1 MFVKLNLFC
10 NFASMKDTLPEIIK
24 KNDNLRRLLL
34 TQEGGIM
41 KYLAEHLDANGTAR
55 LFSDYQELCAE
66 IFFERNKWDLN
77 KVWEGENMR
86 KAALG
91 YEHLSKEVQYQTALK
106 CALSEMPSEVVEIV
120 EDFNEQYLTYAYNQ
134 NRKRWYPN
142 GMTPQ
147 DIYRETIGLYRGN
160 GFAWRCMNIILKE
173 YHAKGHVV
181 KTTSGIYTEFQIR
194 QYVKQLTH
202 GIFSQLRQA
211 VAEMLEGKTNE
222 QCRQMAISTLRFVRA
237 FSQMIY
243 CDEMVAHSRDVG
255 LYDYANQREVD
266 GKWLQEVA
274 DNAMFKE
281 FAAKVKNHSMQ
292 FYFAY
297 FISLLKDLGRI
308 WAAQLLVR
316 GIDMQDL
323 EKEECCIL
331 QPSDSHLYYID
342 KYYTDDL
349 PTQFCVADNYQAD
362 SLLKGMGRERNIE
375 SDDEVV
381 DKKENENILDE
392 KATPGN
398 GIKQV
403 VTDFESVSN
412 EMENVS
418 SPWNDSLDSIFDEKV
433 NPQEIFKALKSN
445 IPDKK
450 LLGRPQHYVSFR
462 ILKILEYV
470 KFNTTE
476 KDYLK
481 WINLHFNRGWSN
493 DDALKF
499 RINNKSEFDKFHP
512 SKWKSIDTKS
522 KINESY
528 YNYAIDLKNA
538 FTQTIEN
545 GNRVDDSDSFEHLKD
560 RPRFLSNAYE
570 VDNDK
575 YFVKDEDYINNGK

>member
-1 MFVKLNLFC
+1 MFEKSNIFS
-10 NFASMKDTLPEIIK
+10 NFANMRNTLPEIIEQNK
-24 KNDNLRRLLL
+24 SLRQLLL
-34 TQEGGIM
+34 AQEGGIM
-41 KYLAEHLDANGTAR
+41 KYLAEHLDANGTAK

-77 KVWEGENMR
+77 KTWEGDDMK

-222 QCRQMAISTLRFVRA
+222 QCRQMAISTLKSVRA

-266 GKWLQEVA
+266 GKWLQDVA

-281 FAAKVKNHSMQ
+281 FAAKVKKHSMQ

-316 GIDMQDL
+316 GIDMQDM
-323 EKEECCIL
+323 EEEECCIL
-331 QPSDSHLYYID
+331 QPSDSHLYYVD

-362 SLLKGMGRERNIE
+362 SLLKGMGHGRNIE
-375 SDDEVV
+375 CILRVKDKAMEAETKNKLSKAYIILVEENFV
-381 DKKENENILDE
+381 DKEVISQE
-392 KATPGN
+392 
-398 GIKQV
+398 
-403 VTDFESVSN
+403 DFI
-412 EMENVS
+412 NVLMYGKDFKIV
-418 SPWNDSLDSIFDEKV
+418 WKNDPTHKFLKTIISIFLGKSKDYPYSAILEVNNKGKQWGFVKQHFIDENGKK
-433 NPQEIFKALKSN
+433 IDIKSN
-445 IPDKK
+445 STKIGKK
-450 LLGRPQHYVSFR
+450 DVTQLNR
-462 ILKILEYV
+462 ILKEIYRYPPLI
-470 KFNTTE
+470 K
-476 KDYLK
+476 
-481 WINLHFNRGWSN
+481 
-493 DDALKF
+493 
-499 RINNKSEFDKFHP
+499 
-512 SKWKSIDTKS
+512 
-522 KINESY
+522 
-528 YNYAIDLKNA
+528 
-538 FTQTIEN
+538 
-545 GNRVDDSDSFEHLKD
+545 
-560 RPRFLSNAYE
+560 
-570 VDNDK
+570 
-575 YFVKDEDYINNGK
+575 

>member
-1 MFVKLNLFC
+1 MRFLFVKLNLFC
-10 NFASMKDTLPEIIK
+10 SFANMRNTLPEIIEQNK
-24 KNDNLRRLLL
+24 SLRQLLL
-34 TQEGGIM
+34 AQEGGIM
-41 KYLAEHLDANGTAR
+41 KYLAEHLDANGTAK
-55 LFSDYQELCAE
+55 LFSDYQESCVE
-66 IFFERNKWDLN
+66 IFFEKNKWDLN
-77 KVWEGENMR
+77 KTWEGDDMK

-106 CALSEMPSEVVEIV
+106 CALSGMPSEVVEIV

-147 DIYRETIGLYRGN
+147 DIYRETIDLYRGN

-173 YHAKGHVV
+173 YHAKGNVV

-222 QCRQMAISTLRFVRA
+222 QCRQMAISTLRSVRA

-281 FAAKVKNHSMQ
+281 FAAKVKKHSMQ

-316 GIDMQDL
+316 GIDMQDM
-323 EKEECCIL
+323 EEEECCIL
-331 QPSDSHLYYID
+331 QPSDSHLYYVD

-362 SLLKGMGRERNIE
+362 SLLKIMGRNRNVECSLQVIDKSME
-375 SDDEVV
+375 AEARNKLSKAYNILLKEGFV
-381 DKKENENILDE
+381 DKDVTSQDTFIEVLMYGKNDKIVWKNDVTCKFLKEIICVFLGKSKKYSYPAILTVNNKGKRWLFVKQHFIDENGKKID
-392 KATPGN
+392 
-398 GIKQV
+398 I
-403 VTDFESVSN
+403 
-412 EMENVS
+412 
-418 SPWNDSLDSIFDEKV
+418 
-433 NPQEIFKALKSN
+433 KSN
-445 IPDKK
+445 GTKIGMKDIA
-450 LLGRPQHYVSFR
+450 QFER
-462 ILKILEYV
+462 ILRAI
-470 KFNTTE
+470 
-476 KDYLK
+476 
-481 WINLHFNRGWSN
+481 
-493 DDALKF
+493 
-499 RINNKSEFDKFHP
+499 
-512 SKWKSIDTKS
+512 
-522 KINESY
+522 
-528 YNYAIDLKNA
+528 YNHI
-538 FTQTIEN
+538 
-545 GNRVDDSDSFEHLKD
+545 SFAK
-560 RPRFLSNAYE
+560 
-570 VDNDK
+570 
-575 YFVKDEDYINNGK
+575 

>member
-10 NFASMKDTLPEIIK
+10 NFANMRNTLPEIIEQNK
-24 KNDNLRRLLL
+24 NLRQLLL
-34 TQEGGIM
+34 AQEGGIM
-41 KYLAEHLDANGTAR
+41 KYLAEHLDANGTAK
-55 LFSDYQELCAE
+55 LFSDYQESCVE

-77 KVWEGENMR
+77 KTWEGDDMK

-120 EDFNEQYLTYAYNQ
+120 EDFNEQYLTYAYTQ

-142 GMTPQ
+142 GLTPQ
-147 DIYRETIGLYRGN
+147 DIYREINGLYCGN

-173 YHAKGHVV
+173 YQANGKVV
-181 KTTSGIYTEFQIR
+181 KTASELYSEFQIR
-194 QYVKQLTH
+194 QFIKQLTH

-211 VAEMLEGKTNE
+211 VAEMLSGKTDE
-222 QCRQMAISTLRFVRA
+222 QCKQMAISTLRSFRA

-243 CDEMVAHSRDVG
+243 SDVMVQALRESG
-255 LYDYANQREVD
+255 QYDYANQRKVNGE
-266 GKWLQEVA
+266 WLRDVA
-274 DNAMFKE
+274 ENTMFKE
-281 FAAKVKNHSMQ
+281 FAAKVKKHSMQ

-297 FISLLKDLGRI
+297 FVSLLNDLGRI

-349 PTQFCVADNYQAD
+349 PSQFCVADNYQAD

-375 SDDEVV
+375 SGNEVV
-381 DKKENENILDE
+381 DEKENENILDE

-403 VTDFESVSN
+403 ATDFESVSN

-418 SPWNDSLDSIFDEKV
+418 SPWNDSLDDIFDEKV
-433 NPQEIFKALKSN
+433 KPQEIYKALKRN

-462 ILKILEYV
+462 ILRILKYL
-470 KFNTTE
+470 KSDTTA

-481 WINLHFNRGWSN
+481 WINLHFNSGWSN
-493 DDALKF
+493 DNALKF
-499 RINNKSEFDKFHP
+499 RIKHKNEFDKLHP
-512 SKWKSIDTKS
+512 SKWESIDTKS